1 MAGLL
6 KRIFAGPEQV
16 SSVIDGAKSAID
28 SGIFTNQERAEA
40 DAGLRGFLL
49 EFMKATQP
57 QNLARRYIAFAIV
70 ALFCVLVL
78 LAVAVWPAMPEYAEF
93 VFDVIDELVWVPFSG
108 IMAFYFLTHLTRS
121 YRKEPKE

>member
-1 MAGLL
+1 MQLL
-6 KRIFAGPEQV
+6 RRIFAGPEQV

-28 SGIFTNQERAEA
+28 AGIFTNQERAEA

-70 ALFCVLVL
+70 ALFVLLVL
-78 LAVAVWPAMPEYAEF
+78 LAVAVWPFLPDYAAF
-93 VFDVIDELVWVPFSG
+93 IFDVIDKLVWIPFSG
-108 IMAFYFLTHLTRS
+108 IMGFYFLTHLTRS
-121 YRKEPKE
+121 YRKPPKE